1 MNVLVTSTTST
12 DVLITST
19 NVLVTSTK
27 VLINVLVSTGMLI
40 NSINVPIPTVTVPSI
55 TPACVLLSSRCRPG
69 FFITAVHALEFFAN

>member
-1 MNVLVTSTTST
+1 MNVLVTSTNVLVTST
-12 DVLITST
+12 TNT

-55 TPACVLLSSRCRPG
+55 TPACVLSSRCRPG